1 MFTDD
6 VPNELSDYEDFDY
19 VELQFV
25 TVQLLGHVIVEHGD
39 DVAVA
44 NVEMYAAKMRYLNGD
59 EIVEVIVVDV
69 DEEFGY
75 VDVKHEIGVVA
86 AVVIA
91 AGETQNEVE
100 QKCSDEKH
108 QVGVEIDV
116 GIAELVQVVEDVSCN
131 QKLVERLPQTFL

>member
-6 VPNELSDYEDFDY
+6 GPNELSDYEGFDY

-59 EIVEVIVVDV
+59 EIVEVVAVDV
-69 DEEFGY
+69 AEEFGY

-91 AGETQNEVE
+91 AGETQDEVE
-100 QKCSDEKH
+100 QKCSDEQH

-116 GIAELVQVVEDVSCN
+116 GIAELVQVVEDVDCN
-131 QKLVERLPQTFL
+131 QKLVERLLQTFL

>member
-1 MFTDD
+1 MFSDD

-25 TVQLLGHVIVEHGD
+25 TVQLQGHVVVEHGD

-75 VDVKHEIGVVA
+75 VDVKDEIGVVA

-91 AGETQNEVE
+91 AGET
-100 QKCSDEKH
+100 
-108 QVGVEIDV
+108 
-116 GIAELVQVVEDVSCN
+116 
-131 QKLVERLPQTFL
+131 